1 MINPGRDGKGQSVK
15 RGRGASGPLMAEQG
29 QYTLGSGGLWD
40 SGKGGA
46 GMEGPVVNRK
56 WGKAGL
62 LIDGRVRTAD
72 GANKRPL
79 GAS

>member
-1 MINPGRDGKGQSVK
+1 MLNGQAGGKWPTNGRTGEGHSGK
-15 RGRGASGPLMAEQG
+15 RGDSG
-29 QYTLGSGGLWD
+29 TLGR
-40 SGKGGA
+40 GA

-56 WGKAGL
+56 GGKDGF

>member
-1 MINPGRDGKGQSVK
+1 
-15 RGRGASGPLMAEQG
+15 MAEQG
-29 QYTLGSGGLWD
+29 QYTLGLWD
-40 SGKGGA
+40 SGTLGMGA